1 MGWNGSFSWRLY
13 SGSLSWGI
21 SFSVVAK
28 PAGNASTGNSSD
40 GLPQLLDRAKDRGD
54 HHDDRAGDAQ
64 RENVI

>member
-1 MGWNGSFSWRLY
+1 MGWSGSFLRRLF
-13 SGSLSWGI
+13 SGSLSRGI
-21 SFSVVAK
+21 ASSMAAK
-28 PAGNASTGNSSD
+28 PAGNVSTGNSSD